1 MFDLGWI
8 ELLIIGVTALIVIG
22 PRDLPVMFK
31 TMGNFVGKAKGMAR
45 DFRLTME
52 AAADETGLKEAS
64 EVLTK
69 ISDAKDPSKFFKKE
83 VNDTLHSKKVGP
95 KPTESEGTLSS
106 VSATKKSKKVPNKI
120 IPKKKS

>member
-1 MFDLGWI
+1 MFDLGWM

-22 PRDLPVMFK
+22 PKDLPGMFK

-69 ISDAKDPSKFFKKE
+69 ISDAKDPTKFFKNQ
-83 VNDTLHSKKVGP
+83 VNDTLNINKIGP
-95 KPTESEGTLSS
+95 KPTESEGTVSGLST
-106 VSATKKSKKVPNKI
+106 AKKSKKVPNKI
-120 IPKKKS
+120 TPKKKS